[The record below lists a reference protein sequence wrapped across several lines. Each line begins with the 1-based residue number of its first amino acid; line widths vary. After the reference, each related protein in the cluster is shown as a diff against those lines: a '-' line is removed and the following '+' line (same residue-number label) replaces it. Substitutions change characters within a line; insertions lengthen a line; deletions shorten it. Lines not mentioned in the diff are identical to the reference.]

1 MAGFAFFFDSLI
13 IVSNF
18 DFQLAWA
25 SEVQKGGQVRPLV
38 DIVVLSTELK

>member
-18 DFQLAWA
+18 DFQLAWEME
-25 SEVQKGGQVRPLV
+25 SCFEQV
-38 DIVVLSTELK
+38 K